1 MIESEGVGGLGL
13 GLGLVETELCMWF
26 YVKLRKAKKI
36 MALEMMGGKGNGMK
50 GKKKTRGGSE
60 QCDKSRPLSIYLY
73 LFEIQALPPPTPRL
87 LRREDQGSKKKKR
100 KNCPPLEFV

>member
-1 MIESEGVGGLGL
+1 MIESEGVGGL

-50 GKKKTRGGSE
+50 GKKKPGAVRSNAT
-60 QCDKSRPLSIYLY
+60 KAALY
-73 LFEIQALPPPTPRL
+73 LFIYIYLKSKRFPPTPRL

-100 KNCPPLEFV
+100 KNRPPLEFV